1 MPHPLDNNIL
11 KQSILPFR
19 QALQGG
25 VSKRL
30 SWKSGRFSTK
40 AYARCN
46 TTNGLFLRNNV
57 TDKGKPKIALIVD
70 CSGSMSGRPIYYAA
84 HLCYILNV
92 LHRSN
97 NIDARI
103 ICSGAHR
110 GSFKVPLPV
119 PDEMWSYLQAE
130 HGTEYLSQTFHAHR
144 QEIVNCDLV
153 ACYTDADIS
162 DGALKPSLWRSH
174 GKSCVGLYCGHKRQ
188 AEVMRRYFD
197 YSIAR
202 TDVRDL
208 FLEYLRLVKRLMGGD
223 I

>member
-1 MPHPLDNNIL
+1 MPITLDKNIL
-11 KQSILPFR
+11 NQSILPFR

-46 TTNGLFLRNNV
+46 TTNGLFLRNET

-84 HLCYILNV
+84 HMCYILNV

-103 ICSGAHR
+103 YCSGSSS

-119 PDEMWSYLQAE
+119 PDEMWQYLQAD
-130 HGTEYLSQTFHAHR
+130 HGTEYLSQTFKAHR
-144 QEIVNCDLV
+144 QEIVDCDLV
-153 ACYTDADIS
+153 ACYTDADIADHS
-162 DGALKPSLWRSH
+162 LKPSLWRTH
-174 GKSCVGLYCGHKRQ
+174 GQSCVGLYCGHKSQ
-188 AEVMRRYFD
+188 VKVMRRYFD
-197 YSIAR
+197 HSIAR
-202 TDVRDL
+202 VDVRNL
-208 FLEYLRLVKRLMGGD
+208 FLDYLRLVKRLMGGQ
-223 I
+223 